1 MQQITRRKMLLSA
14 GAVASV
20 SFLHPLQ
27 LYALLSTTTFDA
39 RTWDLTPLYANP
51 ADWENS
57 RLALLNE
64 LPALVKFKTNFGS
77 SGTALAAAYQGAS
90 DASRAAQRLLTYA
103 QLSAD
108 ADLKDPAKQE
118 RRRQALS
125 LQDDLGEA
133 TAWMDPAVLSMG
145 NDKVSAFI
153 ATTPALAPFRFHLND
168 LFRQASH
175 TLSAEGEAI
184 LAAAQLALAG
194 PANVDRVLTSAELPA
209 VPVVL
214 ANGKPYHPG
223 DEPLSA
229 MSRED
234 RKTVYDSYYSRYAAL
249 QETLGTNLASS
260 LQGNAFKAKARH
272 FSGSLNEALFEPNI
286 PASVYRTLI
295 AETNGAL
302 SVLHRYYALQSKAA
316 QVEPIHLYD
325 MGLPLASIE
334 REFSLPEL
342 FTITLD
348 ALAPLGESYRAQL
361 RKAFSSKWMDGLPRP
376 GKMEGSMTAAGAYD
390 VHPYLL
396 MNLGHK
402 YDSLTLFAHEW
413 GHAMHN
419 TLARESQPFD
429 TYYAPVFLQEI
440 GSTCNEQ
447 LLISYLIAAAKSK
460 SEKRFYLYQ
469 QMRVFATV
477 FFQNALSAEFE
488 ATVHERIESGASCSG
503 ADFTRIYL
511 ELMTRYYGPAVSID
525 PLYAIRWTQNEQF
538 FSPFYQFQYCTSL
551 TAAVYFSQ
559 SILTGGKAER
569 DKYLSV
575 LKAGGSDY
583 GYQVLKSA
591 GLDLA
596 QAGPYRTLFNLFSH
610 TIDEFESLDEE

>member
-1 MQQITRRKMLLSA
+1 MQQVTRRHMLLSA

-27 LYALLSTTTFDA
+27 SSALLSTTTFDA
-39 RTWDLTPLYANP
+39 STWDLTPLYANP
-51 ADWENS
+51 ADWEKS

-90 DASRAAQRLLTYA
+90 DASRATQRLLTYS

-108 ADLKDPAKQE
+108 ADLNDPVKQE

-125 LQDDLGEA
+125 LQDDLSAA
-133 TAWMDPAVLSMG
+133 TAWMDPAVLLMG
-145 NDKVSAFI
+145 HDKVNIFL
-153 ATTPALAPFRFHLND
+153 ATTPALAPFRFHLAD

-184 LAAAQLALAG
+184 LAAAQLPLAG
-194 PANVDRVLTSAELPA
+194 PSNVDRVLTGTELPA
-209 VPVVL
+209 LPVVL

-223 DEPLSA
+223 DKPLSA

-234 RKTVYDSYYSRYAAL
+234 QKTVYDSYYSRYAAL

-260 LQGNAFKAKARH
+260 LQGDAFKAKARH
-272 FSGSLNEALFEPNI
+272 FSGSLDEALFEPNI
-286 PASVYRTLI
+286 PASVYHTLI
-295 AETNGAL
+295 AETNEAL
-302 SVLHRYYALQSKAA
+302 PVLHRYYALQSKAA
-316 QVEPIHLYD
+316 KVEPMHLYD
-325 MGLPLASIE
+325 MGRPLASTE
-334 REFSLPEL
+334 QEFSLPEL

-348 ALAPLGESYRAQL
+348 ALAPLGESYVVQL
-361 RKAFSSKWMDGLPRP
+361 RKAFSSKWMDGLSRP
-376 GKMEGSMTAAGAYD
+376 GKLDGSMTAAGAYD

-396 MNLGHK
+396 LNLGHK

-447 LLISYLIAAAKSK
+447 LLVSYLIRTAKSK
-460 SEKRFYLYQ
+460 SERKFYLYQ

-488 ATVHERIESGASCSG
+488 AIVHERIESGAGCSG
-503 ADFTRIYL
+503 ADFTKTYL

-525 PLYAIRWTQNEQF
+525 PLYGIRWAQNEQF

-559 SILTGGKAER
+559 SILTGGTAER
-569 DKYLSV
+569 DNYLSV
-575 LKAGGSDY
+575 LKAGGSGY
-583 GYQVLKSA
+583 GYEVLKSA

-596 QAGPYRTLFNLFSH
+596 QAGPYRTLFNLFSR
-610 TIDEFESLDEE
+610 TMDEFESLDEA